1 MKGMMGLLEKA
12 GLVRRE
18 GEPEVLE
25 IPFTPNVKD
34 AEVSDASF
42 SPVTANVAN
51 FDASTEGAFGLT
63 LAQIYEVAAIAPAA
77 YPAERLLRLLDG
89 LKAMDEGLRR
99 QTIQA
104 IDAADDS
111 WTINDP
117 ISDATAK
124 IAALARHAASI
135 NSMVEKAE
143 RDTEGLLVELRN
155 RQGASVTEIR
165 RQIKELESLLAREI
179 SRGSQDTTTIEAGLK
194 AKKDDAKREL
204 ENLARASNEL
214 RQLVMQFQV
223 NTIKSA

>member
-1 MKGMMGLLEKA
+1 MKGMMNLLEKA
-12 GLVRRE
+12 GLVRKEDESNAADAATGE
-18 GEPEVLE
+18 G
-25 IPFTPNVKD
+25 T
-34 AEVSDASF
+34 AASEAL
-42 SPVTANVAN
+42 SPSNDTEAATVA
-51 FDASTEGAFGLT
+51 ASGQSAFGLT
-63 LAQIYEVAAIAPAA
+63 LSQIYESAAIAPSA

-104 IDAADDS
+104 IDSADDS

-124 IAALARHAASI
+124 IAALERHASSI
-135 NSMVEKAE
+135 NAMVETAE
-143 RDTEGLLVELRN
+143 RDTEALLVELRN

-165 RQIKELESLLAREI
+165 RQIKELEGLLAREI
-179 SRGSQDTTTIEAGLK
+179 SRGTQDAATIEAGLK

-204 ENLARASNEL
+204 ESLARASNEL

-223 NTIKSA
+223 NTTKSE